1 MLSSHTSVVLR
12 ELVVTSQDDQTL
24 AASPSVTCSELDWQF
39 RPFQHYVELPQ
50 CWDKVRPVF
59 TLYRGTDSCRM
70 DPPAISDI
78 RQSTETCVEL
88 LLGGTVSQMVVVV
101 HGFRASGEEWQV
113 CPIHCTGH
121 SLYCTVHSLYCTVHL
136 LYCTVLYCTLWQV
149 SLTSALVTEP
159 SRVVI
164 VTDWGHGAGTNI
176 FHYWQAAANTRCA
189 GVTYTLYC
197 TVLYCTILY
206 TPGTWV

>member
-78 RQSTETCVEL
+78 RKSTETCVEL

-113 CPIHCTGH
+113 CPVH
-121 SLYCTVHSLYCTVHL
+121 CTVHSLYCTVHL

>member
-1 MLSSHTSVVLR
+1 MSSNTSVVLR

-78 RQSTETCVEL
+78 RQSTETCVEI

-113 CPIHCTGH
+113 CSVHCN
-121 SLYCTVHSLYCTVHL
+121 VHSLYCTVHL